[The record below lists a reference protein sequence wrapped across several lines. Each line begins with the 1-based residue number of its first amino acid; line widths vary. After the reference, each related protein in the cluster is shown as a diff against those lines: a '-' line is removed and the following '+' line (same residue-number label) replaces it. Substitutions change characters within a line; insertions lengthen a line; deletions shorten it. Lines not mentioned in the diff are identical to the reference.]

1 MASSGYAPGWL
12 ADYATVASALKANYS
27 AVAPF
32 EASDVVIGIT
42 YLRDQ
47 EREKRAASGPDEIHR
62 ADAEG
67 VLGPG
72 PSASELLDLRKLCV
86 AVEASYLEDRASVAA
101 AIAPLGHAVVV
112 SKPESKFQQPAYF
125 VSRDD
130 ATGDVHLVVRGTAS
144 LTDALTDMDCDAEP
158 LFADGP
164 TEDVFRAH
172 RGMAAAARW
181 IVAET
186 KEVVAM
192 AMETAL
198 SAKHKSTKKAPR
210 LTVLGHSLGAG
221 TAALAAAILKRDIP
235 ALRCVAFA
243 TPPCLELDAAESCAP
258 FLVSVV
264 LHDDVVSRASLAN
277 VQDLRA
283 RLQAIDWRAS
293 FARDTPRLQSAT
305 RAVGGAADKMGEAVE
320 NLQRRTTAAAEK
332 GAAFAA
338 AAAAKLFSK
347 DGKDGKGGVG
357 GGGKVAAV
365 AGVAAGAASGAATAA
380 AAAAGSLAS
389 RFGASLRLGG
399 AKSADP
405 AGAAEPPA
413 ASPPPPLFVPGRVFH
428 LRRDAAGAGA
438 SSALVSRH
446 VGTLARVELSSS
458 LVADHSLAE
467 YGEALETLALRAGA
481 KTSPRVEVAGPL
493 EWREVNPH
501 VDRLN
506 RNAPLVA
513 ALGGFAVS
521 GPIGAIAAGG
531 AAMYAANQRGA
542 RDAAKEALER
552 NASRWTSRERC
563 FVLAHETCLKI
574 ESAEP
579 GELRPTKIQL
589 FFGNDAKRRFA
600 VRLVESAGDPGGDS
614 GDSGDGEDAAT
625 RGESVIEIYEPEDEA
640 DGEAI
645 RVRVPG
651 GGAGVDAWLKALDR
665 CCRGERGDPKP
676 AALA

>member
-86 AVEASYLEDRASVAA
+86 AVEASYLEDKAAVAA
-101 AIAPLGHAVVV
+101 AIAPLGHVVVV

-125 VSRDD
+125 VSKND
-130 ATGDVHLVVRGTAS
+130 ATGDIHLVIRGTAS
-144 LTDALTDMDCDAEP
+144 LKDALTDMDCDAEP
-158 LFADGP
+158 LFTDGP
-164 TEDVFRAH
+164 KTLFRAH
-172 RGMAAAARW
+172 RGMATAARW

-186 KEVVAM
+186 DEVVAM
-192 AMETAL
+192 AVKTV
-198 SAKHKSTKKAPR
+198 KKPR
-210 LTVLGHSLGAG
+210 VTVLGHSLGAG
-221 TAALAAAILKRDIP
+221 TAALTAAIMRQNIP
-235 ALRCVAFA
+235 TLRCVAFA
-243 TPPCLELDAAESCAP
+243 TPPCLEFDAAESCAP
-258 FLVSVV
+258 FLTSVV

-293 FARDTPRLQSAT
+293 FEKDTPRLQSAK
-305 RAVGGAADKMGEAVE
+305 RAVGGAADKMGEAME
-320 NLQRRTTAAAEK
+320 SLQKRTAAAAEK

-347 DGKDGKGGVG
+347 GGEG
-357 GGGKVAAV
+357 GGGKVGKV
-365 AGVAAGAASGAATAA
+365 AGAAADAASGAANAA

-389 RFGASLRLGG
+389 RFGASLGLGG
-399 AKSADP
+399 AKSSA
-405 AGAAEPPA
+405 PA
-413 ASPPPPLFVPGRVFH
+413 AAADDSPPPPLFVPGRVFH
-428 LRRDAAGAGA
+428 LRRDVAGAGA

-458 LVADHSLAE
+458 LVADHSLCE
-467 YGEALETLALRAGA
+467 YAEALETLSLRAA
-481 KTSPRVEVAGPL
+481 KKSPRTEVSGAL

-501 VDRLN
+501 VDRLS

-513 ALGGFAVS
+513 ALGGLAVS
-521 GPIGAIAAGG
+521 GPIGAIAMGG
-531 AAMYAANQRGA
+531 AAAYAATQRGA
-542 RDAAKEALER
+542 KDAAKEALEK
-552 NASRWTSRERC
+552 NASRWTKREAC

-579 GELRPTKIQL
+579 GELRPTKIEL
-589 FFGNDAKRRFA
+589 FFGTEPGSRRFA
-600 VRLVESAGDPGGDS
+600 VRRVTTEETEAARADGDGSDGSDESA
-614 GDSGDGEDAAT
+614 
-625 RGESVIEIYEPEDEA
+625 ESVIEIYEPEDEA
-640 DGEAI
+640 NGEAI

-651 GGAGVDAWLKALDR
+651 GGAGVDAWLKALAR

>member
-86 AVEASYLEDRASVAA
+86 AVEASYLEDKAAVAA
-101 AIAPLGHAVVV
+101 AIAPLGHVVVV

-125 VSRDD
+125 VSKND
-130 ATGDVHLVVRGTAS
+130 ATGDIHLVIRGTAS
-144 LTDALTDMDCDAEP
+144 LKDALTDMDCDAEP
-158 LFADGP
+158 LFTDGP
-164 TEDVFRAH
+164 QTLFRAH
-172 RGMAAAARW
+172 RGMATAARW

-186 KEVVAM
+186 AEVVAM
-192 AMETAL
+192 AVKTV
-198 SAKHKSTKKAPR
+198 KKPR
-210 LTVLGHSLGAG
+210 VTVLGHSLGAG
-221 TAALAAAILKRDIP
+221 TAALTAAIMRQNIP
-235 ALRCVAFA
+235 TLRCVAFA
-243 TPPCLELDAAESCAP
+243 TPPCLEFDAAESCAP
-258 FLVSVV
+258 FLTSVV

-293 FARDTPRLQSAT
+293 FEKDFEKDWPRLQSAK
-305 RAVGGAADKMGEAVE
+305 RAVGGGADKMGEAME
-320 NLQRRTTAAAEK
+320 SLQKRTAAAAEK

-347 DGKDGKGGVG
+347 GGEG
-357 GGGKVAAV
+357 GGGKVGKV
-365 AGVAAGAASGAATAA
+365 AGAAADAASGAANAA

-389 RFGASLRLGG
+389 RFGASLGLGG
-399 AKSADP
+399 AKSSA
-405 AGAAEPPA
+405 PA
-413 ASPPPPLFVPGRVFH
+413 AAADDAFPPPPLFVPGRVFH
-428 LRRDAAGAGA
+428 LRRDVAGAGA

-458 LVADHSLAE
+458 LVADHSLCE
-467 YGEALETLALRAGA
+467 YAEALETLSLRAA
-481 KTSPRVEVAGPL
+481 KKSPRTEVSGAL

-501 VDRLN
+501 VDRLS

-513 ALGGFAVS
+513 ALGGLAVS
-521 GPIGAIAAGG
+521 GPIGAIAMGG
-531 AAMYAANQRGA
+531 AAAYAATQRGA
-542 RDAAKEALER
+542 KDAAKEALEK
-552 NASRWTSRERC
+552 NASRWTKREAC

-579 GELRPTKIQL
+579 GELRPTKIEL
-589 FFGNDAKRRFA
+589 FFGNEPGSRRFA
-600 VRLVESAGDPGGDS
+600 VRRVTTEETEAARADGDGSDGSAESA
-614 GDSGDGEDAAT
+614 
-625 RGESVIEIYEPEDEA
+625 ESVIEIYEPEDEA
-640 DGEAI
+640 NGEAI
-645 RVRVPG
+645 RVRVPN
-651 GGAGVDAWLKALDR
+651 GGAGVDAWLKALAR

>member
-130 ATGDVHLVVRGTAS
+130 KTGDVHLVVRGTAS

-164 TEDVFRAH
+164 TTVFRAH

-186 KEVVAM
+186 GEVVAM
-192 AMETAL
+192 AMETA
-198 SAKHKSTKKAPR
+198 SAKHKKEPR

-235 ALRCVAFA
+235 ATRCVAFA

-258 FLVSVV
+258 FLTSVV

-293 FARDTPRLQSAT
+293 FAKDTPRLQSAT
-305 RAVGGAADKMGEAVE
+305 RAVGGAADKMGEVVE

-347 DGKDGKGGVG
+347 GGEG
-357 GGGKVAAV
+357 GGGKVGKV
-365 AGVAAGAASGAATAA
+365 AGAAADAASGAANAA

-389 RFGASLRLGG
+389 RFGASLGLGG
-399 AKSADP
+399 AKSSAPAAAAD
-405 AGAAEPPA
+405 

-428 LRRDAAGAGA
+428 LRRDVAGAGA

-458 LVADHSLAE
+458 LVADHSLCE
-467 YGEALETLALRAGA
+467 YAEALETLSLRAA
-481 KTSPRVEVAGPL
+481 KKSPRTEVSGAL

-501 VDRLN
+501 VDRLS

-513 ALGGFAVS
+513 ALGGLAVS
-521 GPIGAIAAGG
+521 GPIGAIAMGG
-531 AAMYAANQRGA
+531 AAAYAATQRGA
-542 RDAAKEALER
+542 KDAAKEALEK
-552 NASRWTSRERC
+552 NASRWTKREAC

-579 GELRPTKIQL
+579 GELRPTKIEL
-589 FFGNDAKRRFA
+589 FFGNEPGSRRFA
-600 VRLVESAGDPGGDS
+600 VRRVTTEETEAARADGDGSDGSAESA
-614 GDSGDGEDAAT
+614 
-625 RGESVIEIYEPEDEA
+625 ESVIEIYEPEDEA
-640 DGEAI
+640 NGEAI
-645 RVRVPG
+645 RVRVPN
-651 GGAGVDAWLKALDR
+651 GGAGVDAWLKALAR